1 MPPLNKPVPGSVLIV
16 DDVPENL
23 SMLSDALDE
32 AGYMVLVATDGHTA
46 LDRLRHISPDVILL
60 DAKMPGMDG
69 FETCRQIR
77 TNPDTS
83 EIPVIFMTGLTESE
97 HVVRG
102 FEVGGTD
109 YVTKPIKPNEV
120 IARVAAHTRNARR
133 ISHAS
138 EAIDAA
144 GLAIVILNPDLT
156 AEWMSPGAAALLGSD
171 AGGED
176 KPALPQALR
185 SWLASA
191 AALSSSGESAGAF
204 DFEHGGLALR
214 ARLPGKN
221 MSAEPKTD
229 EAITGE
235 TSQSERNSF
244 ESGQGQGGGTRLLLL
259 EKQSA
264 ATAVTPPLSS
274 YHLTQREAE
283 VLTWVARGK
292 TNKDIADILGL
303 SPRTVNKHLEH
314 VYVKLGVET
323 RTAAAAFVTTEPG
336 ISPRGD

>member
-23 SMLSDALDE
+23 SLLSTALDE
-32 AGYMVLVATDGHTA
+32 AGYIVLVATDGYTA
-46 LDRLRHISPDVILL
+46 LDRLRHISPGVILL
-60 DAKMPGMDG
+60 DAVMPGMDG

-77 TNPDTS
+77 TNPETR
-83 EIPVIFMTGLTESE
+83 EVPVIFMTGLTESE

-109 YVTKPIKPNEV
+109 YITKPIKPEEV

-138 EAIDAA
+138 KVIDAA
-144 GLAIVILNPDLT
+144 GLAVVILNPDLT
-156 AEWMSPGAAALLGSD
+156 AEWMTPGAAALLGHD
-171 AGGED
+171 AGAED

-185 SWLASA
+185 IWLARTA
-191 AALSSSGESAGAF
+191 ANSPSEEEAGTF
-204 DFEHGGLALR
+204 DFEHDGLALR
-214 ARLPGKN
+214 ARLPGKE
-221 MSAEPKTD
+221 MS
-229 EAITGE
+229 GE
-235 TSQSERNSF
+235 TSRSERNPHPP
-244 ESGQGQGGGTRLLLL
+244 EQGQAEGTRLLLL
-259 EKQSA
+259 EKRN
-264 ATAVTPPLSS
+264 ATTMATPPLAA
-274 YHLTQREAE
+274 YRLTQREAE

-336 ISPRGD
+336 PAQRSD